1 MAGKNS
7 GGSKAS
13 NDLRSR
19 QLNQEHANYWK
30 SRGESAPPGSGATT
44 PPPDTGGGS
53 KQG

>member
-7 GGSKAS
+7 GSKAS

-30 SRGESAPPGSGATT
+30 SRGESGPPANGGATT
-44 PPPDTGGGS
+44 PPDTGGGN